1 MWAAVVTKAFALLAS
16 VRKASQ
22 NTSEVLS
29 VERAWRDT
37 DHRTYQ
43 ACMSDALTLALVIAL
58 WLAHD
63 ATLDTVLWRTPEEER
78 DD

>member
-1 MWAAVVTKAFALLAS
+1 
-16 VRKASQ
+16 
-22 NTSEVLS
+22 
-29 VERAWRDT
+29 
-37 DHRTYQ
+37 
-43 ACMSDALTLALVIAL
+43 MSDALTLALVIAL